1 MLSEMSHASV
11 IAVLFARA
19 NRDKET
25 LETKLHRGSASIL
38 KQHAAPLFAVPPS
51 GKELHG
57 IEDLRKRNFE
67 LEQEVSS
74 FVVAFVVKIFLA
86 IYFNRM

>member
-1 MLSEMSHASV
+1 MSHASV
-11 IAVLFARA
+11 VVVLFARA
-19 NRDKET
+19 NRDKES
-25 LETKLHRGSASIL
+25 LETKLHKGSASIL

-67 LEQEVSS
+67 LEQEVRS
-74 FVVAFVVKIFLA
+74 FVVAVVVEIFLA
-86 IYFNRM
+86 IYFNCM